1 MEGGRKRFRGV
12 LDGLAE
18 NQVRIRVEEKPGTV
32 TTFSIPLASIAA
44 AKLVLTDELI
54 ARDAK
59 RRAPQGH

>member
-1 MEGGRKRFRGV
+1 MLFRS
-12 LDGLAE
+12 E

-32 TTFSIPLASIAA
+32 TTFAIPLTNIAA

-59 RRAPQGH
+59 RRAPQGR